1 MTIDK
6 NPEFMNLSWQDQA
19 VCKNK
24 SDLFFGSYNER
35 TTAKIKRE
43 QEAKKLCDV
52 CPVLTQCRT
61 HARTHSEY
69 GFWGGESEEERYTSG
84 YKISNPTVRRRI
96 NKLNSS
102 KD

>member
-1 MTIDK
+1 MT
-6 NPEFMNLSWQDQA
+6 
-19 VCKNK
+19 
-24 SDLFFGSYNER
+24 NEHIIEEILHEAAAHGLR
-35 TTAKIKRE
+35 TE
-43 QEAKKLCDV
+43 VVEEAKKLCDV

-84 YKISNPTVRRRI
+84 YKISNPTFRRRI

>member
-6 NPEFMNLSWQDQA
+6 NPEFMNLSWQDRSI
-19 VCKNK
+19 CKSK
-24 SDLFFGSYNER
+24 AHLFFGAHNER
-35 TTAKIKRE
+35 ITAKIKRE
-43 QEAKKLCDV
+43 QEAKKLCDI
-52 CPVLTQCRT
+52 CPVLNQCRN

-69 GFWGGESEEERYTSG
+69 GFWGGESEEQRYASG

>member
-1 MTIDK
+1 
-6 NPEFMNLSWQDQA
+6 MNLSWQDRA
-19 VCKNK
+19 ICKNK

-96 NKLNSS
+96 NKQNSS